1 MSDTI
6 SSNKII
12 SAYNEL
18 MPLLSHFF
26 EEDVSFCSTDCEK
39 FIKVLNSP
47 NMPIKSEENAPLPDD
62 GPALRAIKEE
72 KFLVVDVPKETFG
85 VPFKSYNI
93 PVRGEDG
100 KIVGAICCGKSLAK
114 KMEVLEISKSLSE
127 SLNQISQV
135 ISELASGVQEV
146 VGMNTSILLEVNK
159 ANEYTKKTDEV
170 LSFVQGVSSRT
181 NLLGLNASIEAAR
194 AGEMGRGFGVV
205 AQEIR
210 KLADSTSE
218 SIKRI
223 DKILNNVTDSINK
236 ITVKINESSNTFE
249 SQAAALQQITAS
261 IQELNSTA
269 QVLEEMA
276 ERII

>member
-1 MSDTI
+1 
-6 SSNKII
+6 
-12 SAYNEL
+12 
-18 MPLLSHFF
+18 
-26 EEDVSFCSTDCEK
+26 
-39 FIKVLNSP
+39 
-47 NMPIKSEENAPLPDD
+47 MPIKSQENAPLPENA
-62 GPALRAIKEE
+62 PARQAIKEE
-72 KFLVVDVPKETFG
+72 KVLVVDVPKEVLG

-100 KIVGAICCGKSLAK
+100 NVIGVISCGKSIAK
-114 KMEVLEISKSLSE
+114 KMEVLEIAKSLSE

-135 ISELASGVQEV
+135 INELASGVQKV
-146 VGMNTSILLEVNK
+146 VSMNNDILSELNK

-170 LSFVQGVSSRT
+170 LSFVQEVSSRT

-194 AGEMGRGFGVV
+194 AGEAGRGFGVV

-210 KLADSTSE
+210 KLAESTSQ
-218 SIKRI
+218 SVKRI
-223 DKILNNVTDSINK
+223 GTILNNVTGSINE

-249 SQAAALQQITAS
+249 SQAAALQEVTAS

-269 QVLEEMA
+269 QVLEQLS